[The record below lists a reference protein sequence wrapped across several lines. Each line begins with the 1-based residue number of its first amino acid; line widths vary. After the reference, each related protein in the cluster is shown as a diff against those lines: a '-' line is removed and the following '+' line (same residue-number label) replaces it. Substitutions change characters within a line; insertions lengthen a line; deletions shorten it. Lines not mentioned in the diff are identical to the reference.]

1 MEKCLVLFVEGET
14 EVEFYKKLLEHLHSD
29 HYGGFGTRI
38 EYKNVKGVGGFKSN
52 ALRKFRNEV
61 QRKYGKT
68 CEYTVAFCHDT
79 DVFEF
84 SEKPPVNWD
93 ALRKEFKAL
102 GVKKTIQVKAVK
114 SIEDWFLYDSESIK
128 KFLGLSKKE
137 KINGNSGYE
146 KLKNLFKKADRI
158 YFKGTRCDGF
168 VERLNMEVII
178 EHIQSEINPL
188 IDFLFYGK

>member
-1 MEKCLVLFVEGET
+1 M
-14 EVEFYKKLLEHLHSD
+14 
-29 HYGGFGTRI
+29 
-38 EYKNVKGVGGFKSN
+38 
-52 ALRKFRNEV
+52 
-61 QRKYGKT
+61 
-68 CEYTVAFCHDT
+68 
-79 DVFEF
+79 
-84 SEKPPVNWD
+84 
-93 ALRKEFKAL
+93 
-102 GVKKTIQVKAVK
+102 KKTIQVKAVK

-128 KFLGLSKKE
+128 KFLRLSKKE